1 MTMTIFQAFV
11 LGLIQ
16 GLTEFLPISSTAHI
30 ILIPWLFRWPDP
42 GLTFDVALHIGTLF
56 AVVVYFWKDWLT
68 LIRHGLTQGFAS
80 PEGKMF
86 WFIVLASIPGAA
98 AGFLLEEQIQTVFR
112 SPIIMGIMLMVMGI
126 ILYSADRLGKK
137 QRPAQEITFSQSILI
152 GLSQALAV
160 IPGVS
165 RSGITMTTGLFTGLT
180 REGAAR
186 FSFLL
191 ATPMIAGAGI
201 FGLRHYNGA
210 EFNVFLVGVITSAV
224 VGFLVIGL
232 LLRWLRKSSFVPF
245 VWYRF
250 FIGAAIITLFW
261 LRGKG

>member
-1 MTMTIFQAFV
+1 MTIFQAFV

-30 ILIPWLFRWPDP
+30 VLIPWLLHWPDP
-42 GLTFDVALHIGTLF
+42 GLTFDVAVHIGTLF

-68 LIRHGLTQGFAS
+68 LIRHGLTRGMAS
-80 PEGKMF
+80 REGKMF
-86 WFIVLASIPGAA
+86 WYIVLASIPGAA
-98 AGFLLEEQIQTVFR
+98 IGFLLEEQIQTVFR
-112 SPIIMGIMLMVMGI
+112 SPVIMAVMLMFMGI
-126 ILYSADRLGKK
+126 ILYGADRLGKK
-137 QRPAQEITFSQSILI
+137 QKTEEEITFPQSMLI
-152 GLSQALAV
+152 GLFQAFAI

-165 RSGITMTTGLFTGLT
+165 RSGITMTAGLFTGLT

-191 ATPMIAGAGI
+191 ATPIIAGAGI
-201 FGLRHYNGA
+201 FGLRHYNGV
-210 EFNVFLVGVITSAV
+210 ELNVFLVGVITSAV

-232 LLRWLRKSSFVPF
+232 LLRWLRKSNFVPF

-250 FIGAAIITLFW
+250 FIGAAIITLFL